1 MGTQSK
7 GGTYFRVLTMSG
19 RFVLVL
25 VFTIYAFTCTAAPET
40 DAVVPE
46 TDFLEDVL
54 PVADDAQELVRSL
67 KLEEVQ
73 EMGSCGC
80 TDGKSYSFTTVENLL
95 ADAATEDDDVF
106 IQDKHD
112 LDHSIEEMVQA
123 GAVLKG
129 KPCTQ
134 WVKSGEKK
142 WCTVLSGCSA
152 STGIKKGTVD
162 NLVLGSKCVPFCD
175 TGSKKMAKYKR
186 CKTSVEGAR
195 LHKVREGKNK
205 SNKKSELNQ
214 KALDAKTAAKA
225 KEAAAKE
232 GLKTNKEAQ
241 HKAKEIQQA
250 DNELNTKAG
259 KATKEE
265 KDAKAS
271 NKKEAGVKATK
282 AASEIAAKKNKA
294 DSEERAAK
302 KAEKAEKTVEKGTKE
317 AADKAK
323 AKEAAAAE
331 AKEKFNSNKEKAK
344 KSYQESNKKG
354 LAALEKKKKAKEEK
368 AAKKAEKDKKKEEER
383 KQKAIAAEK
392 AAKAKERD
400 DKAAKAKERAAKDEK
415 KEKEKAAKEKSAK
428 ERASKA
434 ESSAKTAERSDKE
447 RNSKE
452 QSTKAAAKESN
463 DKAAAERSTKERT
476 DKQYIPNGGCCCFA
490 HFGCFGSK
498 SCRFCRGG
506 NHHVWPW
513 KCGTSRKC
521 NR

>member
-112 LDHSIEEMVQA
+112 LDRSIEEMVQA

-259 KATKEE
+259 KAAKVE

-331 AKEKFNSNKEKAK
+331 AKEKF
-344 KSYQESNKKG
+344 
-354 LAALEKKKKAKEEK
+354 KAKEEK
-368 AAKKAEKDKKKEEER
+368 AAKKAEKDKKKEDER

-392 AAKAKERD
+392 AAKEKAKKEQHAKAKERD
-400 DKAAKAKERAAKDEK
+400 VKAAKAKERAAKDEK

-434 ESSAKTAERSDKE
+434 ESSAKAAERSDKE

-476 DKQYIPNGGCCCFA
+476 DKQYIPNGGCCCFT
-490 HFGCFGSK
+490 HFSCFGSK
-498 SCRFCRGG
+498 SCRHCRGG
-506 NHHVWPW
+506 NHYVFVLT
-513 KCGTSRKC
+513 CGTSRKC
-521 NR
+521 NRL

>member
-73 EMGSCGC
+73 GMGSCGC

-250 DNELNTKAG
+250 DNELNTKA
-259 KATKEE
+259 
-265 KDAKAS
+265 AKAS

-392 AAKAKERD
+392 AAKE
-400 DKAAKAKERAAKDEK
+400 KAK
-415 KEKEKAAKEKSAK
+415 
-428 ERASKA
+428 
-434 ESSAKTAERSDKE
+434 
-447 RNSKE
+447 KE
-452 QSTKAAAKESN
+452 QHAK
-463 DKAAAERSTKERT
+463 
-476 DKQYIPNGGCCCFA
+476 
-490 HFGCFGSK
+490 
-498 SCRFCRGG
+498 
-506 NHHVWPW
+506 
-513 KCGTSRKC
+513 
-521 NR
+521 

>member
-73 EMGSCGC
+73 GMGSCGC

-259 KATKEE
+259 KAAKVE

-323 AKEAAAAE
+323 

-392 AAKAKERD
+392 AAKEKAKKEQYAKAKERD

-434 ESSAKTAERSDKE
+434 ESSAKAAERSD
-447 RNSKE
+447 
-452 QSTKAAAKESN
+452 
-463 DKAAAERSTKERT
+463 KERT
-476 DKQYIPNGGCCCFA
+476 DKQYIPNGGCCCFT
-490 HFGCFGSK
+490 HFSCFGSK
-498 SCRFCRGG
+498 SCRHCRGG
-506 NHHVWPW
+506 NHYVFVLT
-513 KCGTSRKC
+513 CGTSRKC
-521 NR
+521 NRL